1 VNLHSAQKRFVTF
14 ASLALALVASLAS
27 GCGPGNVIAKK
38 KTIEEVDDQQATC
51 KVAKDPLNPLI
62 VEWPATS
69 KVALDSASKRGI
81 VVVSYAGCTLKVL
94 NECHAKGDYEY
105 TGVTPARD
113 KIDISSQDDLYARL
127 PLGAVNLK
135 GELDSGSSLKLDYI
149 AVGQRVSKE
158 APTELEGDGCEGATH
173 YVRTITLGAYAL
185 DVQAKAEA
193 GAGVEV
199 GNAGGGAKR
208 KEGDQRLRG
217 SGDVDK
223 CSGESPRSEGAAV
236 EAGCGAPL
244 QLDLAP
250 LRSTG
255 GGHVVASSFGEGL
268 HTLSLGPTELT
279 KGDTN
284 IAGVASLKDID
295 PDYLKLLQDAL
306 HADRGESV
314 KPQDKANAWAALASY
329 PGQNPKK
336 KLAEDRRDAWQK
348 TADDLEKLKTQYIS
362 DKSKLDKILAL
373 DDEVVPKKDK
383 VAYQEQFKQTYEPH
397 EKLLSVALGTNIGAS
412 SSSGSS
418 YTGDKSSSSG
428 SSSSSSSSDDE
439 KFRIDAEGGW
449 DVQQLS
455 YDFVGDGQIASSTG
469 GSSNQGKGDG
479 GGSSAF
485 VGAMLS
491 LPSIPAPGV
500 GLSSIVRYNIG
511 SDVSRIVADLGLRI
525 AKKTD
530 NSGFGIGIYVG
541 YVKLLSHKTPQGTSA
556 TSDDLAR
563 FAEYG
568 RIIDASK
575 GGVDFKLNFAYEY
588 YFAPVISITAGAGVG
603 YVVIPSS
610 LSLTLVDSTT
620 NSAKTVT
627 QSSTVKGFGAN
638 ANGGLSLHF

>member
-1 VNLHSAQKRFVTF
+1 VKSRSSRTSFDFLIALLTMLF
-14 ASLALALVASLAS
+14 ASSLAS

-193 GAGVEV
+193 GASVGI

-223 CSGESPRSEGAAV
+223 CAGMSPKTEGAANDS
-236 EAGCGAPL
+236 GCGAPL

-268 HTLSLGPTELT
+268 HTLSLGPTELS
-279 KGDTN
+279 KGESN

-295 PDYLKLLQDAL
+295 PDYLKLFQDAL

-314 KPQDKANAWAALASY
+314 KPQDKANAWAALATY

-336 KLAEDRRDAWQK
+336 KLAEERRDEWQK
-348 TADDLEKLKTQYIS
+348 TADDLEKLKTQYLS
-362 DKSKLDKILAL
+362 DKSKLDKIVAL
-373 DDEVVPKKDK
+373 DDEVVSKKDK
-383 VAYQEQFKQTYEPH
+383 LAYQEQFKQTYEPH
-397 EKLLSVALGTNIGAS
+397 EKLLSVALGTNVGVN
-412 SSSGSS
+412 GGGNQ
-418 YTGDKSSSSG
+418 TGDSASASG
-428 SSSSSSSSDDE
+428 VGTTDSVAPKE
-439 KFRIDAEGGW
+439 TFRLDAEGGW
-449 DVQQLS
+449 DAQQLKFTPVTS
-455 YDFVGDGQIASSTG
+455 SSTIDTTNTNAG
-469 GSSNQGKGDG
+469 GVAG
-479 GGSSAF
+479 GF
-485 VGAMLS
+485 VGAVLT
-491 LPSIPAPGV
+491 LPTIPVPGA
-500 GLSSIVRYNIG
+500 GLSVLTRYTFG
-511 SDVSRIVADLGLRI
+511 AATRLLADAGMRFAMSKGVYGL
-525 AKKTD
+525 
-530 NSGFGIGIYVG
+530 GFGAYVG
-541 YVKLLSHKTPQGTSA
+541 YARLMDANVKQPGLN
-556 TSDDLAR
+556 
-563 FAEYG
+563 
-568 RIIDASK
+568 
-575 GGVDFKLNFAYEY
+575 GVDFRLAGNYEFNLGKIVSLGFDASLAYLLVP
-588 YFAPVISITAGAGVG
+588 AAGTDASVKGIKPEMGGGVG
-603 YVVIPSS
+603 F
-610 LSLTLVDSTT
+610 
-620 NSAKTVT
+620 SAGGNV
-627 QSSTVKGFGAN
+627 GFHF
-638 ANGGLSLHF
+638 GGP